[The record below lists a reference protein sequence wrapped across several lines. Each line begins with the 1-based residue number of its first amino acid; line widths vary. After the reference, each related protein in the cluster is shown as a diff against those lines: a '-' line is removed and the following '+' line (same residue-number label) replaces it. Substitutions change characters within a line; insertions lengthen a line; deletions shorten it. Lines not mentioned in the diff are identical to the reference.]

1 MSSIV
6 NQWEEIQIGEYI
18 VLLDSVAMPWFSAL
32 RERQSFYV

>member
-18 VLLDSVAMPWFSAL
+18 VLLEGPHLGNHEA
-32 RERQSFYV
+32 